1 MGNNQSTAEVK
12 NISDTKTSKRRAK
25 DKSKSKTV
33 KPSEQPSPNKTP
45 DTTPSYKVNT
55 MFPPQVLAGIVG
67 RQRGW
72 KFVVPFTVLM
82 CDWTKEEWPYTGSF
96 EKEKLELAEANVNL
110 TGNPAWDSKYVREC
124 MNVWAEVARKR
135 CGVTLE
141 GQDCEWVSHELKE
154 VLEMGSR
161 HVAVSDI
168 PMYRSHI

>member
-1 MGNNQSTAEVK
+1 M
-12 NISDTKTSKRRAK
+12 
-25 DKSKSKTV
+25 
-33 KPSEQPSPNKTP
+33 
-45 DTTPSYKVNT
+45 
-55 MFPPQVLAGIVG
+55 
-67 RQRGW
+67 
-72 KFVVPFTVLM
+72 VPFTVLM

-154 VLEMGSR
+154 VIEMGSR

-168 PMYRSHI
+168 RIEVTFETPSAKMCQIKKRHHNDVHGIATSTVSKYNLTESLSWLSCRLGLLKPHHFRASMNRTNVYCVFQH